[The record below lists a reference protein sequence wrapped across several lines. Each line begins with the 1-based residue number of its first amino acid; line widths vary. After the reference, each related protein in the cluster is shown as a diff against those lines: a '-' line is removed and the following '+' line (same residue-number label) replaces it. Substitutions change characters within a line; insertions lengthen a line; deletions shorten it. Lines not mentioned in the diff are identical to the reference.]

1 MTKAVALV
9 ALFLSLALHA
19 QTSEEAAVDQLLT
32 QWHQA
37 ASDAQ
42 FQDYFDLMLP
52 DAVFIGTDASEN
64 WDKSA
69 FMAFSKPYF
78 DRGQA
83 WSFRAVQRNIYVSES
98 GGMAWFDELLDT
110 WMQLCRG
117 SGVAVKTEDGW
128 RIAHYVLSMT
138 MPNEEVN
145 GAVALKREKD
155 SLTLRAL
162 TGLIPKN

>member
-1 MTKAVALV
+1 MTKAAALV
-9 ALFLSLALHA
+9 ALFLSLTLHA
-19 QTSEEAAVDQLLT
+19 QTPEKAAIDQLLT

-37 ASDAQ
+37 AADAD
-42 FQDYFDLMLP
+42 FQGYFGLMAP
-52 DAVFIGTDASEN
+52 NSVFIGTDASEN
-64 WDKSA
+64 WDKDA
-69 FMAFSKPYF
+69 FMSFSKPYF
-78 DRGQA
+78 DQGRAG
-83 WSFRAVQRNIYVSES
+83 SFRAVQRNIYLSES
-98 GGMAWFDELLDT
+98 GRMAWFDELLDT

-138 MPNEEVN
+138 MPNEEVD

-162 TGLIPKN
+162 TGLQPKN

>member
-1 MTKAVALV
+1 MTKAAALV
-9 ALFLSLALHA
+9 ALFLSLTLHA
-19 QTSEEAAVDQLLT
+19 QTPEKAAVDQLLT

-37 ASDAQ
+37 AADAD
-42 FQDYFDLMLP
+42 FQGYFGLMTP
-52 DAVFIGTDASEN
+52 NSVFIGTDASEN
-64 WDKSA
+64 WDKDA
-69 FMAFSKPYF
+69 FMSFSKPYF
-78 DRGQA
+78 DQGRA
-83 WSFRAVQRNIYVSES
+83 WSFRAVQRNIYLSES
-98 GGMAWFDELLDT
+98 GRMAWFDELLDT

-138 MPNEEVN
+138 MPNEEVD

-162 TGLIPKN
+162 TGLQPKN

>member
-1 MTKAVALV
+1 MTKAAALV
-9 ALFLSLALHA
+9 ALFLSLTLHA
-19 QTSEEAAVDQLLT
+19 QTPEKAAVDQLLT

-37 ASDAQ
+37 AADAD
-42 FQDYFDLMLP
+42 FQGYFGLMAP
-52 DAVFIGTDASEN
+52 NSVFIGTDASEN
-64 WDKSA
+64 WDKDA
-69 FMAFSKPYF
+69 FMSFSKPYF
-78 DRGQA
+78 DQGRA
-83 WSFRAVQRNIYVSES
+83 WSFRAVQRNIYLSES
-98 GGMAWFDELLDT
+98 GRMAWFDELLDT

-138 MPNEEVN
+138 MPNEEVD

-162 TGLIPKN
+162 TGLQPKN